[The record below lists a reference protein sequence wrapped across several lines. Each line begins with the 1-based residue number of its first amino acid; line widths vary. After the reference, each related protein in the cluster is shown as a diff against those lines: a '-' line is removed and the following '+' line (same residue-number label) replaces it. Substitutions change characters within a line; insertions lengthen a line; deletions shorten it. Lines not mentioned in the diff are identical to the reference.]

1 MIDIGGQ
8 SRFKRDEVDAW
19 MIKKGR
25 KAGGKRMSA
34 LDVLKGEID
43 PLTKRI
49 VFMGYFTSEM
59 EKQGVSPV
67 AAGNYAVE
75 LYTSGEFKSDVVEMI
90 APINLAAGLF
100 ELMGFMQKDDAW
112 VNSDVGLTAK
122 IIAEDIDESRLQR
135 VNQIDVNGLTVYILG
150 VEDTIIDKLKDFV
163 FAGESSAI
171 TWVQEVIELN
181 VNQLDLDYLN
191 EEAAKA
197 GVLEPLKRL
206 LIELRLE
213 DEEEDALE

>member
-34 LDVLKGEID
+34 LDVLKGELD

-49 VFMGYFTSEM
+49 VFMGYFTTEL

-75 LYTSGEFKSDVVEMI
+75 LYTSGEFKSEVVEMI
-90 APINLAAGLF
+90 APANLAARLF
-100 ELMGFMQKDDAW
+100 TPMGFVQEDDVW

-122 IIAEDIDESRLQR
+122 IIAEDLDEARLQR
-135 VNQIDVNGLTVYILG
+135 INQIDVNGLTVYVLG
-150 VEDTIIDKLKDFV
+150 IEDTMIDKLKDFV
-163 FAGESSAI
+163 FNKETDAI
-171 TWVQEVIELN
+171 TWVQEIIEIN
-181 VNQLDLDYLN
+181 VNEIDRDYLK
-191 EEAAKA
+191 EEADKA
-197 GVLEPLKRL
+197 GVLGALKEL
-206 LIELRLE
+206 LDELGL
-213 DEEEDALE
+213 EEEEEEGLE